1 MQIYL
6 LFPEYKSES
15 LNKAALRKYSEDDSK
30 PDMFPKVNVV
40 LMVLFLGLP
49 IGFMNT
55 RIIPSFKLPNKLLA
69 AHTGLWAPMLYN
81 QL

>member
-1 MQIYL
+1 MNIFIREKIHL
-6 LFPEYKSES
+6 KLFKTW
-15 LNKAALRKYSEDDSK
+15 LN
-30 PDMFPKVNVV
+30 FT
-40 LMVLFLGLP
+40 MVLFLGLP

-55 RIIPSFKLPNKLLA
+55 RMIPSFKLPNKLLA